1 MIYLFWGLLNIALF
15 IFFIVICFK
24 ATKHIKEKM
33 GLFASIVFVFGLLSF
48 VGHSSIENNKELNYS
63 QTKTWK
69 FKTSDSLNS
78 KATYF
83 LKVNLEKN
91 FISKYDLMI
100 NYTEDIK
107 GGKKIPISAS
117 SSTSGFVSGTNWRP
131 MSIIIN
137 ETSDNNQFNYI
148 VLGVVEWHILGTTI
162 YLQSKEY
169 KGIAI
174 K

>member
-1 MIYLFWGLLNIALF
+1 
-15 IFFIVICFK
+15 
-24 ATKHIKEKM
+24 
-33 GLFASIVFVFGLLSF
+33 
-48 VGHSSIENNKELNYS
+48 
-63 QTKTWK
+63 
-69 FKTSDSLNS
+69 
-78 KATYF
+78 
-83 LKVNLEKN
+83 
-91 FISKYDLMI
+91 MI